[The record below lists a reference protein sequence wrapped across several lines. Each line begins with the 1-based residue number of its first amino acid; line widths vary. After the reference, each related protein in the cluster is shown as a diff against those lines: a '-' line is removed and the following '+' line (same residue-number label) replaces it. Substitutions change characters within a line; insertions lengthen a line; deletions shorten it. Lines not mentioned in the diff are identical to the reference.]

1 MFNHKQIEFEEA
13 VARSTPSGR
22 MYETPDGA
30 SYPSV
35 TTIMSYKSK
44 DSILAWRK
52 RVGEEEANKISNKA
66 ATRGTKIHDLCEKHL
81 LNEEYSLD
89 NLGLVDQFNF
99 KNFIPVL
106 ERINNIY
113 ALEKA
118 LYSHHLR
125 LAGRVDCIAEFDGR
139 RSVIDFKTS
148 SKPKKK
154 EWIDSYFMQAT
165 AYAIMYEEVTKI
177 PVPNI
182 AILVCVDNE
191 EPQIFT
197 EKRDNYA
204 QQLLELRL
212 EYEQY
217 KRSL

>member
-1 MFNHKQIEFEEA
+1 MFEHIEIDFEEA
-13 VARSTPSGR
+13 VARNTPSGR
-22 MYETPDGA
+22 MYATPDGA

-35 TTIMSYKSK
+35 TTLMSYKSK
-44 DSILAWRK
+44 DSIAAWRK

-81 LNEEYSLD
+81 LNEEYTLD
-89 NLGLVDQFNF
+89 NLGLIDQLNF
-99 KNFIPVL
+99 KKFVPVL
-106 ERINNIY
+106 ERINKIY

-139 RSVIDFKTS
+139 RCVIDFKTAA
-148 SKPKKK
+148 KPKKK
-154 EWIDSYFMQAT
+154 EWIDGYFMQAT
-165 AYAIMYEEVTKI
+165 AYAIMYEEITKI

-182 AILVCVDNE
+182 AILVSVDNE

-204 QQLLELRL
+204 KQLLDLRL
-212 EYEQY
+212 EYERH
-217 KRSL
+217 RSN